1 MPRIRNSNGF
11 TALRVEGSILPPE
24 YLQAVAGLEATH
36 QAGADYG
43 LSESLVL
50 KEEIARFWRI
60 ANDHYARYSMR
71 RVRRDLNSREVG
83 VDKWLV
89 PLLETTLGY
98 KDLTASNNVALG
110 DRVFKLTHL
119 ACGGA
124 VPHLLTTSTFD
135 LDKADPHFGY
145 EGRRQSPHGLLQE
158 YLNAEEKCLWGLVS
172 NGSKLR
178 ILRDNSS
185 LTRPSYLEVDLDL
198 VFTEDLYPDFVG
210 FWLAVH
216 ASRFKPVNDKAS
228 GCIFEGWRAKAHETG
243 ERILADLRDGVT
255 EALQQIGSGF
265 LQHPENG
272 RLRAAFGG
280 GGGGGNL

>member
-1 MPRIRNSNGF
+1 MPRVRSSNGF

-36 QAGADYG
+36 QASADYG

-60 ANDHYARYSMR
+60 ANDRYARYSKQ
-71 RVRRDLNSREVG
+71 RVRHDLNSREVG

-89 PLLETTLGY
+89 FLLRTVLGY
-98 KDLTASNNVALG
+98 EDLVPSDNLVLE

-119 ACGGA
+119 ACDQA
-124 VPHLLTTSTFD
+124 VPHLLTTSRFD

-158 YLNAEEKCLWGLVS
+158 YLNAEDKCLWGLVS

-198 VFTEDLYPDFVG
+198 VFTEELYPDFVG

-216 ASRFKPVNDKAS
+216 ATRLAPVNGKAS

-243 ERILADLRDGVT
+243 ERVLADLRDGVA

-265 LQHPENG
+265 LQHPGNS

-280 GGGGGNL
+280 GGGNL